1 MTGSK
6 CGCEQPG
13 LTGNFDC
20 DPPTPKKYKQ
30 KECLTP
36 PPCYRPP
43 STDPCAY
50 APCIVAPT
58 CRQPNPPWNDS
69 KDMARYQKAYA
80 DTTQK
85 RIQNVVRVSS
95 SEYAMNLASVN
106 VCEKKLDD
114 PLPNSGFGYSAP
126 QSTSDRREFH
136 IVLPS
141 MNIPRRRTKAWPG
154 QTSAPGKGV
163 DVKHF
168 SYARYLA
175 RKKGCG
181 ALKGKNCPNINSCD
195 PSYKDISSGSMGEPP
210 LVATTGG
217 KYRKFGIISGCGA
230 DPGSTNC

>member
-6 CGCEQPG
+6 CGCAQPNPAQNSKPNC
-13 LTGNFDC
+13 TPI
-20 DPPTPKKYKQ
+20 PPKPIKQ
-30 KECLTP
+30 DECPSP
-36 PPCYRPP
+36 PPCYQPP
-43 STDPCAY
+43 SPDPCIY
-50 APCIVAPT
+50 SPCIVAPT
-58 CRQPNPPWNDS
+58 CRQPNPPWDDS
-69 KDMARYQKAYA
+69 KGMARYQKAYV

-95 SEYAMNLASVN
+95 SEYAMNLGSAN
-106 VCEKKLDD
+106 VCEKKLED
-114 PLPNSGFGYSAP
+114 PLPNSGYGYSAP
-126 QSTSDRREFH
+126 QSTSDRREYH
-136 IVLPS
+136 LVLPT
-141 MNIPRRRTKAWPG
+141 MNIPRRRTRAWPG

-181 ALKGKNCPNINSCD
+181 ALKGQNCPLYNSCD
-195 PSYKDISSGSMGEPP
+195 PSYRDISNGD
-210 LVATTGG
+210 VKTTGG